1 MIEMLYR
8 HYGQMM
14 NSWNI
19 SMPSLFKI
27 TKTIVASSL
36 FSLFIVACSGGDS
49 AEPAPINPVLPPVVF
64 TNDLVSCGAIN
75 VTPPV
80 TLPWV
85 LSRPS
90 DWVVMGSS
98 SAFGAGASLPTKSW
112 AGLLQTEYRGQG
124 VTVHNI
130 AKGGYTTYHALAA
143 DCVVAAN
150 RPKTDLNH
158 NINKAL
164 EYKPDVVFI
173 SFPTNDAVSGFKVME
188 SASNI
193 LLLRSQLMKQG
204 SAVVVLSA
212 QPRNTNASAQQ
223 AIAEL
228 DQLLRPVIGGCY
240 VDVFALL
247 VSVNGGLSPSYDAGD
262 GVHLNDAGHQIV
274 ATEISKLVSSKRCIS
289 Y

>member
-1 MIEMLYR
+1 MHNLIR
-8 HYGQMM
+8 F
-14 NSWNI
+14 SRAI
-19 SMPSLFKI
+19 AACSI
-27 TKTIVASSL
+27 
-36 FSLFIVACSGGDS
+36 FSLLTIACSGGDS
-49 AEPAPINPVLPPVVF
+49 AAPAPMNPDTPAAVF
-64 TNDLVSCGAIN
+64 TNDLVNCGAIAVN
-75 VTPPV
+75 PPLA
-80 TLPWV
+80 LPWL

-98 SAFGAGASLPTKSW
+98 SAFGAGASQPNKSW
-112 AGLLQTEYRGQG
+112 AGLLQTAYQGQG

-130 AKGGYTTYHALAA
+130 AKGGYTTYHALAT
-143 DCVVAAN
+143 DCIVSAS

-164 EYKPDVVFI
+164 EYKPDAVFI
-173 SFPTNDAVSGFKVME
+173 SFPTNDAVSAFKPME

-204 SAVVVLSA
+204 IAVVVLSA
-212 QPRNTNASAQQ
+212 QPRNTNTDAQQ
-223 AIAEL
+223 AIIEL
-228 DQLLRPVIGGCY
+228 DKLLRPVIGSCY

-247 VSVNGGLSPSYDAGD
+247 VSSNGGLSPSYDAGD

-274 ATEISKLVSSKRCIS
+274 AAEINKVLTSKRCIS

>member
-8 HYGQMM
+8 PDSCMM
-14 NSWNI
+14 NKWNI
-19 SMPSLFKI
+19 LMPNLFKI
-27 TKTIVASSL
+27 VKTMATCSL
-36 FSLFIVACSGGDS
+36 FSLFMVACSGGDS
-49 AEPAPINPVLPPVVF
+49 ADPAQINPVSPPAVF
-64 TNDLVSCGAIN
+64 TNDLVSCGAIS

-98 SAFGAGASLPTKSW
+98 SAFGAGASLPGKSW
-112 AGLLQTEYRGQG
+112 AGLLQAEYQGQG

-143 DCVVAAN
+143 DCVVSAS
-150 RPKTDLNH
+150 RPKADLNH

-164 EYKPDVVFI
+164 EYKPDAVFI
-173 SFPTNDAVSGFKVME
+173 SFPTNDAVSEFKVME

-212 QPRNTNASAQQ
+212 QPRNTNTAAQQ
-223 AIAEL
+223 AISEL
-228 DQLLRPVIGGCY
+228 DRLLRPVIGACY

-247 VSVNGGLSPSYDAGD
+247 ASANGGLSPSYDAGD
-262 GVHLNDAGHQIV
+262 GVHLNDAGHEIV
-274 ATEISKLVSSKRCIS
+274 ATEISKLLNSKRCIS